1 MYDIVLYLFSCT
13 KFGPIHSLLAPAQHE
28 RFTPPCAKLPVT
40 KPPSELF
47 QLEPFDQSK
56 LQQLET

>member
-1 MYDIVLYLFSCT
+1 MWSY
-13 KFGPIHSLLAPAQHE
+13 SLLAAQHE
-28 RFTPPCAKLPVT
+28 RFTPPRAKLSVT
-40 KPPSELF
+40 KPSELF